1 MPPVERFIWGSNVT
15 RSKNVSPQEAIN
27 LIIERVDVGAHK
39 VDLYAY
45 RRPRLKVWT
54 RLSNGPVRGL
64 FFQDNRMFAVSG
76 NRFYECFQTQ
86 TSVSRGLIAVDA
98 NPATIDSNGQED
110 GHQLFVVSGGFG
122 YIYDL
127 VADTMAQISDPGF
140 VTPALMGAFLNSLF
154 ISLKANSNQF
164 NWSKILDG
172 TDWNSLDVARPSQS
186 SDRVLAIKAIHGQ
199 LWLFQSLNT
208 SVWWNSAVGNTTFQ
222 PIDSA
227 RIQHGI
233 AGSFAVSPCDNTLYW
248 LSQNIDG
255 SRVVMRAE
263 GYNAVRVST
272 HAIETFLSS
281 LARVSDAV
289 AWTYQDEGHTFFV
302 LYLPTSDFSLI
313 YDVSS
318 GTWVKW
324 SQWDPDVSKDFPYLG
339 FCHVYAFG
347 KHLVG
352 DRQSGT
358 IYEQILEPGND
369 SFITSSGL

>member
-1 MPPVERFIWGSNVT
+1 
-15 RSKNVSPQEAIN
+15 
-27 LIIERVDVGAHK
+27 
-39 VDLYAY
+39 
-45 RRPRLKVWT
+45 
-54 RLSNGPVRGL
+54 
-64 FFQDNRMFAVSG
+64 MFAAAG

-86 TSVSRGLIAVDA
+86 TSVSRGLISVDG
-98 NPATIDSNGQED
+98 NPVTIDSNGEED
-110 GHQLFVVSGGFG
+110 GGQLFVVSGGNG

-127 VADTMAQISDPGF
+127 VANTMAQISDPGF
-140 VTPALMGAFLNSLF
+140 VTPALMGVFLNSYF
-154 ISLKANSNQF
+154 ISLKSNSNQF
-164 NWSKILDG
+164 NWSAVLDG
-172 TDWNSLDVARPSQS
+172 EDWNALDVARPSQS
-186 SDRVLAIKAIHGQ
+186 SDQVLAIQAIHGQ
-199 LWLFQSLNT
+199 LWVFGSLNT

-281 LARVSDAV
+281 LARVSDAI

-302 LYLPTSDFSLI
+302 LFLPTSDFTLI

-318 GTWVKW
+318 QTWVKW
-324 SQWDPDVSKDFPYLG
+324 SMWNPELRQDFPYLG
-339 FCHVYAFG
+339 RVHVYAFG

-358 IYEQILEPGND
+358 IYEQILEPGDD
-369 SFITSSGL
+369 SFITSGGL